1 MTAAELYLILRAGEC
16 SRMERQSDA
25 YCRDRLLAINIAAL
39 TLTAVNAPERF
50 PETPDEAFPN
60 RAHDWREAKAE
71 MIRISE
77 KFKEGGTRPRKK
89 VIFTDD
95 DGTA

>member
-1 MTAAELYLILRAGEC
+1 MTAAELFLILRAGEY
-16 SRMERQSDA
+16 SRVERQFG
-25 YCRDRLLAINIAAL
+25 DRLLAFNTAAL

-50 PETPDEAFPN
+50 PESPDKAFPN

-77 KFKEGGTRPRKK
+77 NFQKRRNGSRKR
-89 VIFTDD
+89 VILTDD